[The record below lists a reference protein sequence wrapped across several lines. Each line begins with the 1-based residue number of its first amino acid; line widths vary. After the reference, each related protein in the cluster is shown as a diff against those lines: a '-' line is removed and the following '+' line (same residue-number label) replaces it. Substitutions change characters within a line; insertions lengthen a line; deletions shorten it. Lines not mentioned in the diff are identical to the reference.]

1 MEADNMILFTNAYE
15 DELTK
20 LGIMIEPENILMV
33 FAKLL

>member
-1 MEADNMILFTNAYE
+1 MEANNMILFTNAYE